1 MAMRL
6 SGGSKNEERVS
17 RADSFEL
24 FSFERTANTREVGV
38 VETRAK
44 SRFLE
49 LTALSGGLVALFTLG
64 AVTAS
69 AQVVGG
75 NAKPGGDQTYT
86 MSVTTKLVIEAVNVK
101 DKAGKSITGLTAK
114 DFTVTEDGVPQTVRF
129 AEYQEL
135 PTAPDVPVA
144 KTAAKENVTVYNR
157 LAVTQITP
165 ETPGSV
171 KYKDKRLIAMYFDL
185 TAMPPGDK
193 LRALQAAEKFI
204 RTQMTSADLVSLMR
218 YGGASVDVL
227 QDFTADHDKL
237 LSIIE
242 TLIVGENQQAED
254 TTNDAA
260 SGDTGAAFGQDN
272 GEFNLFNTDRQLSAL
287 QTAAKML
294 GRLSEKKVLIYFAS
308 GLTLHGVDNQA
319 QLHATVDDAIRSGV
333 SFWPIDARGLVAGAP
348 LGDATQGSPGNA
360 GMYSGTAAMAVT
372 TRMQQSQDTLFALAG
387 DTGGKAL
394 LDYNDLTLGIVHAQQ
409 NITSYYIVGYYTTN
423 PAMDGRFRKIKI
435 TVNNPELS
443 ANLDY
448 RLGYYA
454 GKVFAKFTDA
464 DKERQ
469 LEDALMLG
477 DPVTELTIAMEI
489 NYFQL
494 NRAEYF
500 VPVVVKIP
508 GRELALAKKGGAQHT
523 LIDFLLEVKDDLGN
537 QSTVQN
543 MRDNVN
549 IKLTDATAAELTKRP
564 IEYDTGFTLLPGKYT
579 IKFLARDDET
589 GRIGTFQTSFV
600 IPNLNKEL
608 KKVPISSVVLSG
620 QRVDMKDA
628 IYNAAKA
635 KEQVKDNAANPLVLN
650 GQKLIPSVTRVFSKS
665 RDLFVYLQAYEQGAT
680 TVQPLMAFVSFYQG
694 KTKVF
699 ETQPMEVA
707 SGMTNSLKTMPLRF
721 DVGLSQL
728 PEGEYDCQVTVLDP
742 TDAKG
747 TFWQARVVVVP

>member
-1 MAMRL
+1 MMRL
-6 SGGSKNEERVS
+6 IAGFSTLLLLGAMSAS
-17 RADSFEL
+17 RAAE
-24 FSFERTANTREVGV
+24 
-38 VETRAK
+38 
-44 SRFLE
+44 
-49 LTALSGGLVALFTLG
+49 
-64 AVTAS
+64 

-75 NAKPGGDQTYT
+75 NTKPGGDQTYT
-86 MSVTTKLVIEAVNVK
+86 MSVTSKLVIEAVNVK
-101 DKAGKSITGLTAK
+101 DKSGKSITGLSAK
-114 DFTVTEDGVPQTVRF
+114 DFTITEDGIAQKVSF
-129 AEYQEL
+129 ADYEEL
-135 PTAPDVPVA
+135 PTVPDAPAP
-144 KTAAKENVTVYNR
+144 KTPAKENVTVYNR
-157 LAVTQITP
+157 LALSQITP

-171 KYKDKRLIAMYFDL
+171 KYKDKRLIGMYFDL
-185 TAMPPGDK
+185 PTMGPSDK

-204 RTQMTSADLVSLMR
+204 RTQMTSADLVSIMR

-237 LSIIE
+237 LSILE
-242 TLIVGENQQAED
+242 TLIVGENQQSED

-260 SGDTGAAFGQDN
+260 SSDTGAAFGQDN
-272 GEFNLFNTDRQLSAL
+272 SEFNLFNTDRQLSAL

-294 GRLSEKKVLIYFAS
+294 GRLSEKKVLVYFAS
-308 GLTLHGVDNQA
+308 GLTLRGTDNQA
-319 QLHATVDDAIRSGV
+319 QLHATIDDAIRSGV
-333 SFWPIDARGLVAGAP
+333 SFWPIDARGLVAQAP

-360 GMYSGTAAMAVT
+360 GMYSGQAAMAVV
-372 TRMQQSQDTLFALAG
+372 TRMQQSQDTLYALAG

-394 LDYNDLTLGIVHAQQ
+394 LDYNDLTMGIVHAQQ
-409 NITSYYIVGYYTTN
+409 NITSYYILGYYTTN
-423 PAMDGRFRKIKI
+423 TAMDGRFRKIKI
-435 TVNNPELS
+435 TLNPEVATA

-454 GKVFAKFTDA
+454 GKEFGKFTAA
-464 DKERQ
+464 DKDRQ

-477 DPVTELTIAMEI
+477 DPITELTIAMEI

-500 VPVVVKIP
+500 VPIMVKIP

-523 LIDFLLEVKDDLGN
+523 LIDFILEVKDDLGN
-537 QSTVQN
+537 QQTVQN

-579 IKFLARDDET
+579 MKFLARDDET

-600 IPNLNKEL
+600 IPNLNKEV
-608 KKVPISSVVLSG
+608 KRVPISSVVLSG
-620 QRVDMKDA
+620 QRIDLKDA

-650 GQKLIPSVTRVFSKS
+650 GQRLIPSVTRVFSASK
-665 RDLFVYLQAYEQGAT
+665 DLYIYLQAYEQGAT

-694 KTKVF
+694 GTKVF

-707 SGMTNSLKTMPLRF
+707 SAMPNTLKTMPLRF
-721 DVGLSQL
+721 DVALGRL
-728 PEGEYDCQVTVLDP
+728 PPGDYDCQVTILDP
-742 TDAKG
+742 ADQKSA
-747 TFWQARVVVVP
+747 FWQAPITLVP